1 MAAHTPHTHA
11 KHHRHQLVSSR
22 HAPGRRQPRTSR
34 PWTRQAAPDPAP
46 RRSPCSRTRRS
57 WRSAPRRPPH
67 LCRRPR
73 QRTAGSRTP
82 SPRQARPP
90 RTGPWSS
97 CRQTPAGRHR
107 PWSGR
112 YTAGTGL
119 GQAGVGAQ
127 LQTRTADALL
137 TIYFPG
143 RYYSHAG
150 SGLAG
155 CTRAASK
162 LQTPIANAH
171 LEQQAALLLQHAH
184 VRAHQ
189 ASLSNRKAST
199 QVGCEVIPAICTP
212 QHIASADSGRL
223 TTARNQEELRAAQI
237 QYSASGMQVHRHL
250 HGTFLQERS
259 HKDMINKRRIPLPPP
274 CQGKGAPL
282 FCLDLDARHSAKKAV
297 G

>member
-1 MAAHTPHTHA
+1 MPSKPCMQGHSQRPIIFQKKCIRTQCQAQCNKAQIYPAFYAKQRMAAHTPHTHA

-119 GQAGVGAQ
+119 GQAGIRPAQ
-127 LQTRTADALL
+127 ALVRQVLARSFRPEPQTPCLPYTSQADI
-137 TIYFPG
+137 T
-143 RYYSHAG
+143 H
-150 SGLAG
+150 
-155 CTRAASK
+155 TRAQAW
-162 LQTPIANAH
+162 
-171 LEQQAALLLQHAH
+171 QAARVQPANCKHPLLMLTLNSRLRCCFSTHTSGHIRPASPTAKPAPRLV
-184 VRAHQ
+184 VRLFRPSVRRNTLRQQTQ
-189 ASLSNRKAST
+189 A
-199 QVGCEVIPAICTP
+199 G
-212 QHIASADSGRL
+212 
-223 TTARNQEELRAAQI
+223 
-237 QYSASGMQVHRHL
+237 
-250 HGTFLQERS
+250 
-259 HKDMINKRRIPLPPP
+259 
-274 CQGKGAPL
+274 
-282 FCLDLDARHSAKKAV
+282 
-297 G
+297 